1 MDDGTN
7 DELME
12 MLTATAVLTRYI
24 PYKWGQ
30 SAFVNFETALKV
42 GIMVESFVYLLLVLK
57 EKWRDLRRKV
67 AQQLPEM
74 KRIESVL
81 PQSIQSYLVRR
92 RTQKLV
98 AAIGQSKASPDPQKY
113 MLAVVGTLLTSSQD
127 LSGNDCDTLRSAS
140 SLGEVE
146 PVGAPQPVAVRGGE
160 RRGHPVAEVEVDTA
174 P

>member
-12 MLTATAVLTRYI
+12 ILTAATMLMRYI
-24 PYKWGQ
+24 PYNWAQ
-30 SAFVNFETALKV
+30 NAFVRFETALKV
-42 GIMVESFVYLLLVLK
+42 GIMVKSFGYLLVLK

-98 AAIGQSKASPDPQKY
+98 AAMANRRQVPTRKNTCS
-113 MLAVVGTLLTSSQD
+113 LW
-127 LSGNDCDTLRSAS
+127 SA
-140 SLGEVE
+140 
-146 PVGAPQPVAVRGGE
+146 PF
-160 RRGHPVAEVEVDTA
+160 
-174 P
+174 